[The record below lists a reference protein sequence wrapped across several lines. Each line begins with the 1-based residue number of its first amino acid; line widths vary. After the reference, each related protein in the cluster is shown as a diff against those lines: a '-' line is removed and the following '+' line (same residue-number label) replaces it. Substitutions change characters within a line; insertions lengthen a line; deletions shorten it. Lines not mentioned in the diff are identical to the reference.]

1 MGCDWMA
8 RMHMWDSDGQL
19 RYIDIAER
27 KSAFNSYYSD
37 IYGQPKETT
46 TFDVYSR
53 GWMDSRTDNLLL
65 VLVFHYIVEI
75 ALLRFSRTKY
85 SDSLSC

>member
-1 MGCDWMA
+1 
-8 RMHMWDSDGQL
+8 MHMWDSDGQL

-46 TFDVYSR
+46 TFDMCTVE
-53 GWMDSRTDNLLL
+53 GMDGQLDG
-65 VLVFHYIVEI
+65 
-75 ALLRFSRTKY
+75 
-85 SDSLSC
+85 